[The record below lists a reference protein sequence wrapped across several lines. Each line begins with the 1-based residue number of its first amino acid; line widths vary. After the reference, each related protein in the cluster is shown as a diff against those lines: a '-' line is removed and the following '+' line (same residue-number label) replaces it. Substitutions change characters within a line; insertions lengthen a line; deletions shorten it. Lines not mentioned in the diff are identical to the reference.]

1 MHVIHTVGLVWNSS
15 HKDEPE
21 LLANCYRNGL
31 RLAKEYKLES
41 IAFSSISTSIY
52 SYPKE
57 EAADIAVREVQ
68 QWLAAHAFPQKA
80 VFVVFDDKNRKLY
93 E

>member
-1 MHVIHTVGLVWNSS
+1 MHVIYTVGSVWNGS

-31 RLAKEYKLES
+31 RLAKEHKLES
-41 IAFSSISTSIY
+41 IAFPSISTSIY
-52 SYPKE
+52 SYPEE

-68 QWLAAHAFPQKA
+68 QWLTALAFPQKV
-80 VFVVFDDKNRKLY
+80 VFVVFNDENRQLY